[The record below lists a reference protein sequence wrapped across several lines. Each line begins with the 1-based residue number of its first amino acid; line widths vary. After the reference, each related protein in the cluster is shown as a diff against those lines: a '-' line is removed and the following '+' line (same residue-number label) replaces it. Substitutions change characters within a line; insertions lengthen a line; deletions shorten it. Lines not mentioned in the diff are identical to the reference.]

1 MFIADGSAFNIKR
14 NVILNNKQQG
24 SHIFWLLGCDAAMNI
39 RIQVFVLPCVF
50 ISLRPRLS
58 GGAWCPS
65 RIWSYSPWE
74 KVGVLLTI
82 RAFRHGE
89 NC

>member
-1 MFIADGSAFNIKR
+1 
-14 NVILNNKQQG
+14 
-24 SHIFWLLGCDAAMNI
+24 MNI
-39 RIQVFVLPCVF
+39 HIQVFVLPCVF

-58 GGAWCPS
+58 GGAWCLS

-74 KVGVLLTI
+74 QVGVLLTI

>member
-1 MFIADGSAFNIKR
+1 
-14 NVILNNKQQG
+14 
-24 SHIFWLLGCDAAMNI
+24 MNI
-39 RIQVFVLPCVF
+39 HVQVFVLTYVF

-58 GGAWCPS
+58 GGAWCLS

-74 KVGVLLTI
+74 QVGVLATI
-82 RAFRHGE
+82 RAFKYRE